1 MSKPTLTPI
10 SQTSTVIL
18 TSTGSVA
25 VEGNGAANP
34 EHYPLGLYVE
44 TDSDLYDI
52 NFINGAADQVAFTYK
67 KLGGDVLDIELTA
80 GNVYAAYEE
89 SVLEYCYHINKHQ
102 AKNILGNVLGHATG
116 TFDHDGQMTGGGA
129 EGINVNL
136 KYPKFQFTY
145 ARRVADGV
153 AEEAGFGGNLTE
165 YSASFSAS
173 TDQSTYDLQDIIYSA
188 SLNNEDNGNGDPV
201 PFSGLVGNNKVR
213 ITRVYYKTP
222 AAMWRFFGYYGG
234 INVIGNMM
242 TYGQFADDSTFEI
255 IPAWQNKM
263 QAMAYEDHI
272 YTRISHYS
280 YELINNNLTLFPP
293 PDNRITDKFFVKFT
307 IEQDAWQDDA
317 DGIRNTGIDGI
328 NNINSIPF
336 DNIPYKNINAIG
348 KHWIR
353 RYALALCKGMLGQ
366 IRGKFGGAIP
376 IPGDRVTLNSSDL
389 LSQATAEK
397 AALIDELK
405 KILDETTYLQLMKND
420 SELLDATGKILEE
433 TPSPIFVG

>member
-173 TDQSTYDLQDIIYSA
+173 TGQSTYDLQDIIYSA